1 MQRIE
6 KVTPFE
12 KKNHFF
18 LKSQYLLA
26 FQLQKK
32 TEIANKMIL
41 NKVSL

>member
-12 KKNHFF
+12 KKNNIF

-26 FQLQKK
+26 FQLKK
-32 TEIANKMIL
+32 KHELTSELIL
-41 NKVSL
+41 N